1 MATDVAEKK
10 NQSQDEIVYA
20 PGVLAGIEI
29 SDAKHPNLVLNEL
42 QRNAVKELVTKA
54 AKRDYPARLIEVIQS
69 WEKLDVDT
77 PVATPGGWKT
87 QGTLEAGDYV
97 FGSNGRIINVT
108 AVHPVTREESYSI
121 LFDDGSSIIAS
132 YDHTWNTQTTKERYA
147 GKAPR
152 ERSTKELFE
161 SQGLSHSIDLSP
173 GLQTWDVKLPID
185 PYILGCWL
193 GDGIAANGY
202 IVGNIEDLRET
213 AKHFE
218 AAGYEVGKP
227 SRDGGRNSLVKNCAK
242 VWIRGLAGTLR
253 HLGLK
258 NKKHIPAIY
267 LRASIAQRIALLQ
280 GLMDTDGWAD
290 GSGGCGWGQSPD
302 KHSDLITDVSELL
315 ASLGVKHQF
324 YPYSRER
331 DGKIYSFQQ
340 TSFRPQ
346 FPAFRLKRKL
356 ALQKIPKENG
366 RTRKVYIQKVEVVGH
381 RFVRCISVDSPDHLY
396 LAGKSMIPT
405 HNCALFYR
413 GFQFLVPRTGG
424 GWIIPGES
432 TGYGPSMQ
440 MDLAL
445 LPTNIYSSYAQIII
459 SSLTRAVPGVRW
471 EPQDADDDVQITA
484 CESADKFVKVI
495 SRNNDLQMVQTD
507 AARYFWCDGRAL
519 YYTRFELDGQ
529 RFGWEEDDEEEV
541 VPEDEPSTEQ
551 VDQVVESLEEQEGEA
566 EGKPKETAT
575 KRTPRGQEVRTAHGK
590 LEVKLVPMMANN
602 LPEVDVLQYETEVSM
617 SRAKGMFPQIADE
630 IKSGSNGITEGEIAK
645 LARLNVK
652 LGMQSTYVTSDS
664 IADDCT
670 IQRSWL
676 RPSELMGIKDKEVRK
691 FFIENCPDG
700 IVVCYAGETLA
711 YARNESMDDCWA
723 LGQAYSGDGQNRN
736 AMGTSLMPIQK
747 RLNNWLDLM
756 NDLFIRCIPKK
767 WMHNKAFNVE
777 AIRQQTNIPGDV
789 GSFKPQAGQTADQ
802 LVFVEPAINV
812 PQALPEF
819 VRSYSGDLAELVSG
833 AYPALAG
840 GDTGSNDT
848 AKGIAI
854 QRDQALGRIGPTWHT
869 LQNMEA
875 TAMRQAVRWGAK
887 CRDKSINERVPGGD
901 AIRLE
906 VNDLKANILC
916 FPQADENFP
925 ETYTQKQQ
933 RLMGLLDG
941 SAKNP
946 ALQEVFFNA
955 ANLVFLK
962 RMVALDELYIPQ
974 VASFEKQLG
983 EIEIMLK
990 TGAVPNPQ
998 LAEAEQKIAAMK
1010 KRGVDPAVLAQAEQ
1024 EIAAAP
1030 EQEETSIPVDEEVE
1044 DHDTEAMACW
1054 QYLNSAEGRKA
1065 KHDNPRGYMDVRLH
1079 FIAHVTAAK
1088 KKAAANAPPPQ
1099 VKPPSVSVNYKDIP
1113 DPQEADQVLQHAG
1126 IQPTPKP
1133 PDALTPAAHAMLPPA
1148 PAQPPLPATP

>member
-1 MATDVAEKK
+1 LATDVVENTQA
-10 NQSQDEIVYA
+10 SQDETVYA
-20 PGVLAGIEI
+20 PGVLAGIEV
-29 SDAKHPNLVLNEL
+29 SDQAHPNLELNDL
-42 QRNAVKELVTKA
+42 QKNALKELVTKA
-54 AKRDYPARLIEVIQS
+54 AKRDYPARLVEVIAA
-69 WEKLDVDT
+69 WE
-77 PVATPGGWKT
+77 A
-87 QGTLEAGDYV
+87 
-97 FGSNGRIINVT
+97 
-108 AVHPVTREESYSI
+108 
-121 LFDDGSSIIAS
+121 
-132 YDHTWNTQTTKERYA
+132 
-147 GKAPR
+147 
-152 ERSTKELFE
+152 
-161 SQGLSHSIDLSP
+161 
-173 GLQTWDVKLPID
+173 
-185 PYILGCWL
+185 
-193 GDGIAANGY
+193 
-202 IVGNIEDLRET
+202 
-213 AKHFE
+213 
-218 AAGYEVGKP
+218 
-227 SRDGGRNSLVKNCAK
+227 
-242 VWIRGLAGTLR
+242 
-253 HLGLK
+253 
-258 NKKHIPAIY
+258 
-267 LRASIAQRIALLQ
+267 
-280 GLMDTDGWAD
+280 
-290 GSGGCGWGQSPD
+290 
-302 KHSDLITDVSELL
+302 
-315 ASLGVKHQF
+315 
-324 YPYSRER
+324 
-331 DGKIYSFQQ
+331 
-340 TSFRPQ
+340 
-346 FPAFRLKRKL
+346 
-356 ALQKIPKENG
+356 
-366 RTRKVYIQKVEVVGH
+366 
-381 RFVRCISVDSPDHLY
+381 
-396 LAGKSMIPT
+396 
-405 HNCALFYR
+405 ALFYR

-471 EPQDADDDVQITA
+471 EPQDADNDAQITA
-484 CESADKFVKVI
+484 TESADKFVKVI
-495 SRNNDLQMVQTD
+495 SRNNDLVMVQTD
-507 AARYFWCDGRAL
+507 ACRYFWCDGRAL
-519 YYTRFELDGQ
+519 YYTRFVVDGQ
-529 RFGWEEDDEEEV
+529 RFGWEEDDEPDDV
-541 VPEDEPSTEQ
+541 VPESEPSSEQ
-551 VDQVVESLEEQEGEA
+551 VDAVVNQIEEQEAQEDEEGEA
-566 EGKPKETAT
+566 EGQQEETPT
-575 KRTPRGQEVRTAHGK
+575 ERTPRGQEVRTAHGK
-590 LEVKLVPMMANN
+590 LEVKLIPMMANN
-602 LPEVDVLQYETEVSM
+602 LDEVDVLQYETEVTM
-617 SRAKGMFPQIADE
+617 SRAKGMFPKIADK

-676 RPSELMGIKDKEVRK
+676 RPSELMGIKDKTVRDY
-691 FFIENCPDG
+691 FIKECPDG
-700 IVVCYAGETLA
+700 IVVVYAGEELA

-767 WMHNKAFNVE
+767 WMNNKAFNIE
-777 AIRQQTNIPGDV
+777 AIRSQTNVPGDV
-789 GSFKPQAGQTADQ
+789 GSFKPQPNQTADQ
-802 LVFVEPAINV
+802 LVFVEPQVTV
-812 PQALPEF
+812 PQSLPDF
-819 VRSYSGDLAELVSG
+819 IRSYSGDLAELVSG

-906 VNDLKANILC
+906 INDLKANILC

-955 ANLVFLK
+955 ANLVFVK

-990 TGAVPNPQ
+990 TGAVPNPE
-998 LAEAEQKIAAMK
+998 LVEAEQKIAAMK
-1010 KRGVDPAVLAQAEQ
+1010 AKGVDPALTQQAEA
-1024 EIAAAP
+1024 EIAADP
-1030 EQEETSIPVDEEVE
+1030 NQEESSIKVDLEVE

-1054 QYLNSAEGRKA
+1054 QYLNSPEGRKA

-1079 FIAHVTAAK
+1079 FIAHVNAAK
-1088 KKAAANAPPPQ
+1088 QKAAANAPPPQ
-1099 VKPPSVSVNYKDIP
+1099 LKPPSVSVNYKDIP

-1126 IQPTPKP
+1126 ITPTPKP
-1133 PDALTPAAHAMLPPA
+1133 PDTLTPAAHAMLPP
-1148 PAQPPLPATP
+1148 PPPQPPLPAAQ

>member
-1 MATDVAEKK
+1 MATVVREQKTPND
-10 NQSQDEIVYA
+10 DELQYGE
-20 PGVLAGIEI
+20 GVLAGVEV
-29 SDAKHPNLVLNEL
+29 SDEKHPDLVADLTVAEK
-42 QRNAVKELVTKA
+42 NAIKELVTKA
-54 AKRDYPARLIEVIQS
+54 SKRDYPARLIEII
-69 WEKLDVDT
+69 
-77 PVATPGGWKT
+77 
-87 QGTLEAGDYV
+87 EAWQ
-97 FGSNGRIINVT
+97 
-108 AVHPVTREESYSI
+108 A
-121 LFDDGSSIIAS
+121 
-132 YDHTWNTQTTKERYA
+132 
-147 GKAPR
+147 
-152 ERSTKELFE
+152 
-161 SQGLSHSIDLSP
+161 
-173 GLQTWDVKLPID
+173 
-185 PYILGCWL
+185 
-193 GDGIAANGY
+193 
-202 IVGNIEDLRET
+202 
-213 AKHFE
+213 
-218 AAGYEVGKP
+218 
-227 SRDGGRNSLVKNCAK
+227 
-242 VWIRGLAGTLR
+242 
-253 HLGLK
+253 
-258 NKKHIPAIY
+258 
-267 LRASIAQRIALLQ
+267 
-280 GLMDTDGWAD
+280 
-290 GSGGCGWGQSPD
+290 
-302 KHSDLITDVSELL
+302 
-315 ASLGVKHQF
+315 
-324 YPYSRER
+324 
-331 DGKIYSFQQ
+331 
-340 TSFRPQ
+340 
-346 FPAFRLKRKL
+346 
-356 ALQKIPKENG
+356 
-366 RTRKVYIQKVEVVGH
+366 
-381 RFVRCISVDSPDHLY
+381 
-396 LAGKSMIPT
+396 
-405 HNCALFYR
+405 ALFYR

-471 EPQDADDDVQITA
+471 EPQDADNDAQITA
-484 CESADKFVKVI
+484 TEAADKFTKVI
-495 SRNNDLQMVQTD
+495 SRNNDLVMVQTD
-507 AARYFWCDGRAL
+507 ASRYFWTDGRAL
-519 YYTRFELDGQ
+519 YYTRFVLDGQ
-529 RFGWEEDDEEEV
+529 RFGWEEDDQPDDI
-541 VPEDEPSTEQ
+541 VPENEPSSEQ
-551 VDQVVESLEEQEGEA
+551 VDAVVEGLEEQENEGEA
-566 EGKPKETAT
+566 EGQQEETPI

-590 LEVKLVPMMANN
+590 LEVKLTPMMANT
-602 LPEVDVLQYETEVSM
+602 LDEVDVLQYETEVSI
-617 SRAKGMFPQIADE
+617 SRAKGMCPHVADD
-630 IKSGSNGITEGEIAK
+630 IRSGANGITEGEIAK
-645 LARLNVK
+645 LARQNVK

-670 IQRSWL
+670 IQRNWL
-676 RPSELMGIKDKEVRK
+676 RPSELMGISDKGARASLIQK
-691 FFIENCPDG
+691 CPDG
-700 IVVCYAGETLA
+700 LYAMYAGETLC

-756 NDLFIRCIPKK
+756 NDLFVRCIPKK
-767 WMHNKAFNVE
+767 WMHNKAFDVQ

-802 LVFVEPAINV
+802 LVFVEPQITV
-812 PQALPEF
+812 PQSLPEF
-819 VRSYSGDLAELVSG
+819 IRSYSGDLAELVSG

-840 GDTGSNDT
+840 GDTGQNDT
-848 AKGIAI
+848 ARGIAI

-998 LAEAEQKIAAMK
+998 LVEAEQKIAAMK
-1010 KRGVDPAVLAQAEQ
+1010 LRGVDPAQTQQAEA

-1030 EQEETSIPVDEEVE
+1030 NQEETSIPVDLEVE

-1054 QYLNSAEGRKA
+1054 QYLNSPEGRKA
-1065 KHDNPRGYMDVRLH
+1065 KHDNPNGYQDVRLH
-1079 FIAHVTAAK
+1079 FIAHVDAAK
-1088 KKAAANAPPPQ
+1088 QKAAASAPPPQ
-1099 VKPPSVSVNYKDIP
+1099 VKPPSVSISYKDVP
-1113 DPQEADQVLQHAG
+1113 DQSEADQILNKAG
-1126 IQPTPKP
+1126 IQTTPKP
-1133 PDALTPAAHAMLPPA
+1133 PDALTPAAHAMLPPPVP
-1148 PAQPPLPATP
+1148 PAGNTPVQ

>member
-1 MATDVAEKK
+1 MAEELTLEKTK
-10 NQSQDEIVYA
+10 QDDEIVYG
-20 PGVLAGIEI
+20 PGVLAGIEV
-29 SDAKHPNLVLNEL
+29 SDEAHPNLKLDDS
-42 QRNAVKELVTKA
+42 QKNALKELVTKA
-54 AKRDYPARLIEVIQS
+54 SKRDYPARLIE
-69 WEKLDVDT
+69 
-77 PVATPGGWKT
+77 
-87 QGTLEAGDYV
+87 
-97 FGSNGRIINVT
+97 
-108 AVHPVTREESYSI
+108 
-121 LFDDGSSIIAS
+121 IIAA
-132 YDHTWNTQTTKERYA
+132 W
-147 GKAPR
+147 
-152 ERSTKELFE
+152 
-161 SQGLSHSIDLSP
+161 
-173 GLQTWDVKLPID
+173 
-185 PYILGCWL
+185 
-193 GDGIAANGY
+193 
-202 IVGNIEDLRET
+202 
-213 AKHFE
+213 E
-218 AAGYEVGKP
+218 A
-227 SRDGGRNSLVKNCAK
+227 
-242 VWIRGLAGTLR
+242 
-253 HLGLK
+253 
-258 NKKHIPAIY
+258 
-267 LRASIAQRIALLQ
+267 
-280 GLMDTDGWAD
+280 
-290 GSGGCGWGQSPD
+290 
-302 KHSDLITDVSELL
+302 
-315 ASLGVKHQF
+315 
-324 YPYSRER
+324 
-331 DGKIYSFQQ
+331 
-340 TSFRPQ
+340 
-346 FPAFRLKRKL
+346 
-356 ALQKIPKENG
+356 
-366 RTRKVYIQKVEVVGH
+366 
-381 RFVRCISVDSPDHLY
+381 
-396 LAGKSMIPT
+396 
-405 HNCALFYR
+405 ALFYR

-432 TGYGPSMQ
+432 SGYGPSMQ

-459 SSLTRAVPGVRW
+459 SSLTRAVPNVRW
-471 EPQDADDDVQITA
+471 EPQDADNDVQVTA
-484 CESADKFVKVI
+484 CEAADKFTKVI
-495 SRNNDLQMVQTD
+495 SRNNDLVMVQTD
-507 AARYFWCDGRAL
+507 ASRYFWCDGRAL

-529 RFGWEEDDEEEV
+529 RFGWEEDDAEAV
-541 VPEDEPSTEQ
+541 VPEDEPSSEQ
-551 VDQVVESLEEQEGEA
+551 VDQVVNQIEEQEAQQDGEGEA
-566 EGKPKETAT
+566 EGQQDETPT

-602 LPEVDVLQYETEVSM
+602 LSEEDVLQYETEVSM
-617 SRAKGMFPQIADE
+617 SRAKGMFPDIADE
-630 IKSGSNGITEGEIAK
+630 IKAGSNGITEGEIAK

-670 IQRSWL
+670 IQRNWL
-676 RPSELMGIKDKEVRK
+676 RPSELMGIKDKAVRD
-691 FFIENCPDG
+691 FFIQKCPDG
-700 IVVCYAGETLA
+700 IVAVYAGEQLA

-767 WMHNKAFNVE
+767 WMHNKAFDVQ
-777 AIRQQTNIPGDV
+777 AIRSQTNIPGDV

-840 GDTGSNDT
+840 GDTGTNDT

-869 LQNMEA
+869 IQNMEA

-990 TGAVPNPQ
+990 TGPVPNPQ
-998 LAEAEQKIAAMK
+998 LVQAEQKIAAMK
-1010 KRGVDPAVLAQAEQ
+1010 AKGVDPAATAQAEQ
-1024 EIAAAP
+1024 EIAANP
-1030 EQEETSIPVDEEVE
+1030 QQEETSIPVDAEVE

-1079 FIAHVTAAK
+1079 FIAHVDAAK
-1088 KKAAANAPPPQ
+1088 QKAAANAPPPQ
-1099 VKPPSVSVNYKDIP
+1099 FKPVNKSISYKDIP
-1113 DPQEADQVLQHAG
+1113 DPQEADQLLAQAG
-1126 IQPTPKP
+1126 ITPTPKP
-1133 PDALTPAAHAMLPPA
+1133 PDALTPAAHAMLPPPPTGA
-1148 PAQPPLPATP
+1148 ENIPAQ